1 MPLGSSPLTR
11 GKRGSPNDYQ
21 RCPGLIPAHAGKTP
35 GRSSS
40 LPCCWAHPRSRGEN
54 FFNAHAR
61 DSTLGSS
68 PLTRGK
74 PLLAPHAAAHTG
86 LIPAHAGKTYLSP
99 TPDANATA
107 HPRSRGENGANNFLR
122 SIVQGSSPLTRGKQV
137 PAVGLP
143 QMPGLIPA
151 HAGKTCSTRH
161 TSPHEGAHPRS
172 RGENLF
178 DKTHVTSRRGSSP
191 LTRGKLGHPAHAHRP
206 PGLIPAHAGKTSSLS
221 WYHLSQRA
229 HPRSRGEN
237 QGLPPPGW
245 PVGGSSPLTR
255 GKPTHHDAKAANHRA
270 HPRSRGENSCTP
282 ALIIIGRGSSPLTR
296 GKLPPAK
303 LVW

>member
-1 MPLGSSPLTR
+1 ML
-11 GKRGSPNDYQ
+11 
-21 RCPGLIPAHAGKTP
+21 
-35 GRSSS
+35 
-40 LPCCWAHPRSRGEN
+40 
-54 FFNAHAR
+54 
-61 DSTLGSS
+61 LGSS

-151 HAGKTCSTRH
+151 HAGKT
-161 TSPHEGAHPRS
+161 
-172 RGENLF
+172 RGY
-178 DKTHVTSRRGSSP
+178 RR
-191 LTRGKLGHPAHAHRP
+191 R
-206 PGLIPAHAGKTSSLS
+206 AGR
-221 WYHLSQRA
+221 WGA

>member
-1 MPLGSSPLTR
+1 MTINDALGSSPLTR
-11 GKRGSPNDYQ
+11 GKLKLTTHYQ
-21 RCPGLIPAHAGKTP
+21 PANRLIPAHAGKTP

-122 SIVQGSSPLTRGKQV
+122 SIVQGSSPLTRGKPVRQD
-137 PAVGLP
+137 
-143 QMPGLIPA
+143 
-151 HAGKTCSTRH
+151 TRH
-161 TSPHEGAHPRS
+161 
-172 RGENLF
+172 
-178 DKTHVTSRRGSSP
+178 
-191 LTRGKLGHPAHAHRP
+191 LTK
-206 PGLIPAHAGKTSSLS
+206 GLIPAHAGKTSLRQS
-221 WYHLSQRA
+221 
-229 HPRSRGEN
+229 
-237 QGLPPPGW
+237 
-245 PVGGSSPLTR
+245 
-255 GKPTHHDAKAANHRA
+255 
-270 HPRSRGENSCTP
+270 
-282 ALIIIGRGSSPLTR
+282 
-296 GKLPPAK
+296 
-303 LVW
+303 